1 MCGVPFPFAR
11 CMTLPPSELNDLTAA
26 LSFGICGLWA
36 VGCGLWAVGCG
47 LWAVGCGLWA
57 VGVLVVVVV
66 GRLRVGA
73 EYPGPS
79 L

>member
-36 VGCGLWAVGCG
+36 VG
-47 LWAVGCGLWA
+47 
-57 VGVLVVVVV
+57 VLVVVVV